1 MRILAIS
8 DTEEDRL
15 TTRAGL
21 EALGPLDFI
30 VSCGDLPATYLETI
44 VTLANVPLLYVP
56 GNHDTSYAEHPPLGC
71 TPIDGKLI
79 SCCGLRIVGLGGSL
93 RYNDRVYGFTEQ
105 EMRWRMYKI
114 ALRAKWSGGAD
125 LMVTHAPPRGFGD
138 LDDYPHRG
146 FESFNV
152 ALDMLRPRLLVHGH
166 VHMEYGRI
174 ERERDHPSGAR
185 LVNACGSR
193 IIEF

>member
-93 RYNDRVYGFTEQ
+93 RYNDRVYGFTEE
-105 EMRWRMYKI
+105 EMRWRM
-114 ALRAKWSGGAD
+114 
-125 LMVTHAPPRGFGD
+125 
-138 LDDYPHRG
+138 
-146 FESFNV
+146 
-152 ALDMLRPRLLVHGH
+152 
-166 VHMEYGRI
+166 
-174 ERERDHPSGAR
+174 
-185 LVNACGSR
+185 
-193 IIEF
+193 